1 MARILL
7 IGEDPPLTRILE
19 LTLRA
24 HHHRVE
30 IAADIAAALAPAG
43 RNALDLVIVDLDL
56 TGMSGVDVVRTLQ
69 TWSRAP
75 IIALTAHRG
84 EEDMVAVLDAGADD
98 CVAKPPGIGEL
109 LARVRVML
117 RQPLRADEAP
127 VVHTAAFT
135 VDLAARQVIRHDA
148 GSDHAVRL
156 TPTEWQVLDMLVR
169 NPGKL
174 ISQQQLLSRI
184 WGPEHSGDTNYLRVY
199 LRYLRRKLEPDP
211 ARPRHLI
218 TEPRTGYRFQ
228 P

>member
-19 LTLRA
+19 LTLRT
-24 HHHRVE
+24 HHHGVE
-30 IAADIAAALAPAG
+30 IAADLATALAPAG

-56 TGMSGVDVVRTLQ
+56 TDMSGVDVVRTLR

-98 CVAKPPGIGEL
+98 CVPKPPGIDEL

-117 RQPLRADEAP
+117 RRPLWADEAP

-135 VDLAARQVIRHDA
+135 VDLAARQVIRHDT
-148 GSDHAVRL
+148 GPDHAVRL

-174 ISQQQLLSRI
+174 ISQQQLLNRI